1 MQSNER
7 VQPGVS
13 LEVETQ
19 RGLNSLQNEWLTG
32 CPEIEW
38 GSTVEGCGSGMKFK
52 LGHYQIYC
60 RIRKSN

>member
-19 RGLNSLQNEWLTG
+19 RGLNSLQIGWLTT
-32 CPEIEW
+32 CPEI
-38 GSTVEGCGSGMKFK
+38 K
-52 LGHYQIYC
+52 LGSAPDAYIE
-60 RIRKSN
+60 RRLF